1 MISGSQGGVRPATVE
16 EASLPK
22 RTANQRW
29 GDQGEAFV
37 ASLIDRHPSW
47 LARRQDHDYGVDLEA
62 ELATSVGEDQ
72 FFTGKLVKIQ
82 CKAIHNT
89 ATNPLSVAFSLDRDH
104 LEYAAQFRIP
114 VILVVTDP
122 VQGVG
127 WWVWLQKWMLE
138 NEIRLTAD
146 PAQKSFTLSI
156 TKGQTIAS
164 GLDGPLQA
172 IARGEGPVA
181 MTLAL
186 REIVTVASGWEN
198 RDVVENVIRALSS
211 LHGPSRSWTLERTT
225 DYLIGLR
232 GRTHAE
238 AQQALPTLLALID
251 SAGDTFTTE
260 QIVRLV
266 VRGELPSRTGLH
278 AVSRLFA
285 AWHDHAM
292 SLGLPSAF
300 WAAACPQAAW
310 YCAMLERVPADAADV
325 LALTVANGKVSDLR
339 YGNVVL
345 TLDNETRDYIIAKWP
360 NRGDSILVDC
370 LHLV

>member
-1 MISGSQGGVRPATVE
+1 M
-16 EASLPK
+16 PK

-29 GDQGEAFV
+29 GDQGESFV
-37 ASLIDRHPSW
+37 ASLVDRHPSW
-47 LARRQDHDYGVDLEA
+47 LARHQDRDYGIDLEA
-62 ELATSVGEDQ
+62 ELATSAGEEQ
-72 FFTGKLVKIQ
+72 IFTGKLVKIQ

-89 ATNPLSVAFSLDRDH
+89 STNPLFVTFSLDRDH

-114 VILVVTDP
+114 VILVMTNP

-127 WWVWLQKWMLE
+127 WWLWLQKWTLE
-138 NEIRLTAD
+138 NEIRLMAA
-146 PAQKSFTLSI
+146 PAQGSFTLSI
-156 TKGQTIAS
+156 PLEQTIAS

-225 DYLIGLR
+225 DYLIDLS

-238 AQQALPTLLALID
+238 AQQALPALLALMD

-266 VRGELPSRTGLH
+266 IRGELVSRTGLH

-292 SLGLPSAF
+292 SLGLSSAF

-310 YCAMLERVPADAADV
+310 YCAMLERVPTDAVTV
-325 LALTVANGKVSDLR
+325 LALSVANGKVSDLR
-339 YGNVVL
+339 YRNIVL
-345 TLDNETRDYIIAKWP
+345 TLDDETRDYIVAKWP

-370 LHLV
+370 LHLVEDEES